1 MSDCDIQRLTLVQ
14 ANKTRVQQKSL
25 DQLKARAN
33 KREKYLDLDKMKLKP
48 VYDTLPCNSGD
59 KMKIQNVSCVEREGP
74 WHTSYQ
80 DAKKHWLIEDVDG
93 DMKNHAKVW

>member
-1 MSDCDIQRLTLVQ
+1 M
-14 ANKTRVQQKSL
+14 
-25 DQLKARAN
+25 
-33 KREKYLDLDKMKLKP
+33 KP

-93 DMKNHAKVW
+93 DMKNPAKVWWCADVVRRIEQPPDTKHTQLYILKFIVKD